1 MHELSIA
8 MSIVD
13 LAREEAESR
22 GAPGVDVVH
31 LKLGPLSGVVKEALL
46 FSYEI
51 ACQQTLLEGS
61 KLLIE
66 EVPIV
71 ANCPACRERRH
82 VQSIQSLRCAEC
94 GTPTPEILEGRELMV
109 TALELRQ

>member
-8 MSIVD
+8 MSIVE
-13 LAREEAESR
+13 LACEEAQSH
-22 GAPGVDVVH
+22 GSPGVDVVY

-51 ACQQTLLEGS
+51 ACQQTPLEGS
-61 KLLIE
+61 KLLID

-71 ANCPACRERRH
+71 VNCPVCRERRT
-82 VQSIQSLRCAEC
+82 VQSIQSLCCAEC

-109 TALELRQ
+109 TALVLRS